1 MGKLPVAGLS
11 VFCLVA
17 GLTTSLWAGHKRDW
31 MPGTIV
37 AMKSSECGAHVSA
50 GNSVLGTVL
59 GTEGESAKRQVV
71 LCKDY
76 TLRTDS
82 TIYTIR
88 PKKQNADLLP
98 VNAAVEFYIDK
109 DKMKLRRADST
120 KQQEFMVLAELPA
133 TPAKSGN

>member
-1 MGKLPVAGLS
+1 MWRVRVGVLAVVAAL
-11 VFCLVA
+11 A
-17 GLTTSLWAGHKRDW
+17 TSAWAGHKPDW
-31 MPGTIV
+31 TPGTIV

-50 GNSVLGTVL
+50 GNSVLGSVL
-59 GTEGESAKRQVV
+59 GTDGESAKRQIV

-88 PKKQNADLLP
+88 PKKQDAELLP

-109 DKMKLRRADST
+109 DKMKLRRAENK
-120 KQQEFMVLAELPA
+120 KQTEFIVLAEVAANPPKNA
-133 TPAKSGN
+133 N

>member
-1 MGKLPVAGLS
+1 MWRVRVGVLAVVAALATS
-11 VFCLVA
+11 V
-17 GLTTSLWAGHKRDW
+17 WAGHKPDW
-31 MPGTIV
+31 TPGTIV

-50 GNSVLGTVL
+50 GNSVLGSVL
-59 GTEGESAKRQVV
+59 GTDGESAKRQIV

-88 PKKQNADLLP
+88 PKKQNAELLP

-109 DKMKLRRADST
+109 DKMKLRRAENK
-120 KQQEFMVLAELPA
+120 KQTEFIVLAEVAANP
-133 TPAKSGN
+133 PKSAN